1 MYSLSTRLNSV
12 FFFGVMCLGNML
24 IISVVL
30 SAFNI
35 ATTIFNRKDAVINKF
50 QVTKFPYF
58 YNNPH
63 TRTEHATGVLDF
75 DFDFTPVF
83 NWNTNLIFV
92 WISATYKTGKKNVPN
107 IIILGNYK
115 RYYI

>member
-1 MYSLSTRLNSV
+1 MYNLSTRLNSV
-12 FFFGVMCLGNML
+12 FFFGVMCLGKQIVIKIAIL
-24 IISVVL
+24 SV
-30 SAFNI
+30 FNI
-35 ATTIFNRKDAVINKF
+35 ATTIFNRKDAIVSKF

-63 TRTEHATGVLDF
+63 TRTEHATGVIDF

-92 WISATYKTGKKNVPN
+92 WITATYQTGKKNVIN
-107 IIILGNYK
+107 IIN
-115 RYYI
+115 